1 MHFESTKKPRGLLSR
16 DRTLF
21 CPIWRRPKSSS
32 RTEDNL
38 SKLAASDA
46 DGFGFAAAIL
56 FILATPYARMLL
68 MLTISSI
75 PLRLLLPKLLLRRFY
90 SRRQARGGRQIC
102 PNPGSDAF
110 GSQIYNSLKL
120 GPKIRRSFAPAA
132 FCRSRR
138 SAVLATTFVSAELT
152 AVPCRARSTGE

>member
-1 MHFESTKKPRGLLSR
+1 MHFQSTKKPRGLLCW

-38 SKLAASDA
+38 SKLRRDA

-68 MLTISSI
+68 KLTISSI

-90 SRRQARGGRQIC
+90 SRRQARGGAKSVRT
-102 PNPGSDAF
+102 P
-110 GSQIYNSLKL
+110 
-120 GPKIRRSFAPAA
+120 
-132 FCRSRR
+132 
-138 SAVLATTFVSAELT
+138 VLMLSGVKYII
-152 AVPCRARSTGE
+152 P

>member
-1 MHFESTKKPRGLLSR
+1 MHFESTKKPRGLLYW

-68 MLTISSI
+68 KLTISSI
-75 PLRLLLPKLLLRRFY
+75 PLRLLGLAGTEGGFLTLAYCTQCQGYRLG
-90 SRRQARGGRQIC
+90 ARKSHMPLGMMWAS
-102 PNPGSDAF
+102 GS
-110 GSQIYNSLKL
+110 GQ
-120 GPKIRRSFAPAA
+120 
-132 FCRSRR
+132 
-138 SAVLATTFVSAELT
+138 
-152 AVPCRARSTGE
+152 